1 MLMEVIF
8 FGHIKENNKVKP
20 LTSRIK
26 GFQKVESPTYNHFL
40 SKDVYSMQPI
50 LQPLYKLLQNE
61 NKVKWTKE
69 HQQIFD

>member
-1 MLMEVIF
+1 MLMEVTF

-20 LTSRIK
+20 LTSWLK
-26 GFQKVESPTYNHFL
+26 GFQKVESPTYNQFL
-40 SKDVYSMQPI
+40 SKDVYGMQPT
-50 LQPLYKLLQNE
+50 LQPLYKKLHNE